1 MATAPFPTEHP
12 PLRFTGGEGDPR
24 ARLLV
29 EAAYD
34 LLEEEGLE
42 GLTIRAVLA
51 RTGLARRAFYDNFTG
66 KDDLV
71 LAVFDRTIR
80 LAADYYGHMAET
92 IADPLDRL
100 ALIVSSIAIG
110 TARLESLGESDEG
123 IHANRSA
130 ALSREHL
137 RLAESR
143 PRELQAALAPLIA
156 LIADQLRAGMAA
168 GVVRPCDADLQ
179 AGLIYNLVSTT
190 VHSELLAGE
199 GRPDRERRLKLAREI
214 WDFCRRAVAA

>member
-1 MATAPFPTEHP
+1 MATTPFPTEHP

-24 ARLLV
+24 ARLII

-51 RTGLARRAFYDNFTG
+51 RTGLARRAFYDNFSG

-71 LAVFDRTIR
+71 LAVFGRTIR
-80 LAADYYGHMAET
+80 LAADYYAHLAET
-92 IADPLDRL
+92 IADPLERL
-100 ALIVSSIAIG
+100 AMMVSSIAIG
-110 TARLESLGESDEG
+110 TARLDALADSAEG
-123 IHANRSA
+123 IHDNRSA

-143 PRELQAALAPLIA
+143 PRELKAALAPLIA
-156 LIADQLRAGMAA
+156 LIADQLRAGMAT
-168 GVVRPCDADLQ
+168 GVVRPCDVDLQ

-214 WDFCRRAVAA
+214 WEFCRRAIAA